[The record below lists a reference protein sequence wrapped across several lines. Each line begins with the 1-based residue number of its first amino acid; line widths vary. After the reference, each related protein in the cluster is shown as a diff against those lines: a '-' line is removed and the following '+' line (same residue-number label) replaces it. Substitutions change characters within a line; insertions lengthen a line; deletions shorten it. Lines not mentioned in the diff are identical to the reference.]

1 MNRRKIEKI
10 LIDIGLSCSSSG
22 FDYISEALM
31 EIDKVGV
38 KAKMSEICRTIA
50 KRHGTSASAVQRAIQ
65 YSLDRVR
72 KSRSEVTRRYI
83 GNPFMGAKDRLMHMW
98 RILKWEEEDEDSKDQ
113 VADAE

>member
-38 KAKMSEICRTIA
+38 KAK
-50 KRHGTSASAVQRAIQ
+50 K
-65 YSLDRVR
+65 
-72 KSRSEVTRRYI
+72 
-83 GNPFMGAKDRLMHMW
+83 
-98 RILKWEEEDEDSKDQ
+98 
-113 VADAE
+113 